1 MAQIPA
7 AVASTATA
15 SIGAQVGSFVVNLG
29 ANYLLGRL
37 AAQDGP
43 RLGNLSAAGGEY
55 GGAMPKL
62 FGEKVRCTGI
72 FIAQADIKETRH
84 TVEDYSEIVGALTG
98 AVQGFMVGGPVGAVV
113 GAVIGGLLGAA
124 TPNQHYYTYS
134 DTFALLL
141 ADRFGDDPIE
151 GINKMWAAGKVIFAG
166 TEPVVAQTF
175 DGDGRLVMKKWGKN
189 KFFKSLTLHTGADVQ
204 ALDPVLGTVLGET
217 SGYPFTAYV
226 TFEDLQLMAWG
237 NSVPAVDVLTS
248 VATGQTVAGTV
259 ERIAGAA
266 GIDTERDIST
276 LALVDRVNRGY
287 SITSETSCWDAIKP
301 LLPAFG
307 VDAAEVSGQIRFI
320 KRNQALRATIPP
332 EDMGAH
338 AFGDEPP
345 ERFTFAR
352 ATDLDLPKE
361 TSLTFIDPAR
371 DYQANTASS
380 TRTEGSAKSNL
391 SVTLP
396 LVLTA
401 DEGASTAAL
410 MHWDSWLGRTSVRF
424 ALTDAWLGVDPGAAY
439 AVPFHD
445 LYVPYRVTRR
455 ARGANGVIEV
465 EALSD
470 EEVTYTAVVAGSS
483 GTLPDEEPTAFART
497 RLVLI
502 DMPIFSDLH
511 DDYGFY
517 VAMAGDQAYWDRG
530 KVQASSDGTTF
541 VTLIDSAE
549 SAAIG
554 DVTGTLAAG
563 STSGLDDTLDTT
575 SVLTVVL
582 LHDGMA
588 LTSATD
594 VQLDAWANFAFVGK
608 NGQGEY
614 LQFKTATKVA
624 PRTWQLTNL
633 RRGRK
638 GTDWAIGLHGA
649 GEEFAVLGGHGVFRI
664 VYSNDSQWGM
674 PLTFRG
680 VSLHEDGADAATQS
694 FTNTGEGKR
703 PYSPVE
709 VEGSWDGSNNLTISC
724 TARSRLNAGGLGID
738 DRDEV
743 EVEIL
748 NGAGRT
754 IVHSG
759 TTADYLATEQ
769 TADGITPG
777 GTVIGRIRRTSDV
790 NDGRWRNFT
799 LEGPLTRR
807 ADTTAITADTT
818 THTADLA

>member
-483 GTLPDEEPTAFART
+483 GTLPDEEPTAFARDAPGPDRHADLLRPAR
-497 RLVLI
+497 RLRLLRRDGRRPGVL
-502 DMPIFSDLH
+502 
-511 DDYGFY
+511 
-517 VAMAGDQAYWDRG
+517 
-530 KVQASSDGTTF
+530 
-541 VTLIDSAE
+541 
-549 SAAIG
+549 
-554 DVTGTLAAG
+554 G
-563 STSGLDDTLDTT
+563 S
-575 SVLTVVL
+575 
-582 LHDGMA
+582 
-588 LTSATD
+588 
-594 VQLDAWANFAFVGK
+594 
-608 NGQGEY
+608 GQGPGVERRHD
-614 LQFKTATKVA
+614 LRHFDRQCRERADRRRHRHAGGGKHQRPRRHARHHQRAHRGAAARRDGAHERHRCAARRVGELRLRRQERPGRVSAVQDGDESGAEDVA
-624 PRTWQLTNL
+624 ADQPPPRPQGHGLGDRAA
-633 RRGRK
+633 RRGR
-638 GTDWAIGLHGA
+638 
-649 GEEFAVLGGHGVFRI
+649 GVR
-664 VYSNDSQWGM
+664 
-674 PLTFRG
+674 
-680 VSLHEDGADAATQS
+680 AA
-694 FTNTGEGKR
+694 R
-703 PYSPVE
+703 
-709 VEGSWDGSNNLTISC
+709 
-724 TARSRLNAGGLGID
+724 RSRRVPHRLFE
-738 DRDEV
+738 RQPV
-743 EVEIL
+743 
-748 NGAGRT
+748 GRA
-754 IVHSG
+754 
-759 TTADYLATEQ
+759 ADLPRRQPARGRRGRRHAELHQHRRGQ
-769 TADGITPG
+769 TAVQPG
-777 GTVIGRIRRTSDV
+777 RGRGQLGRQQQSD
-790 NDGRWRNFT
+790 DQ
-799 LEGPLTRR
+799 LHGPLTAQRGR
-807 ADTTAITADTT
+807 PRDR
-818 THTADLA
+818 

>member
-1 MAQIPA
+1 MAQVPA

-55 GGAMPKL
+55 GVAMPKL

-124 TPNQHYYTYS
+124 TPDQHYYTYS

-175 DGDGRLVMKKWGKN
+175 DGAGRLVMKKWGKN

-204 ALDPVLGTVLGET
+204 ALDPVLGSVLGET

-248 VATGQTVAGTV
+248 VAAGQTVAGTV

-266 GIDTERDIST
+266 GIDTKRDIST

-345 ERFTFAR
+345 ERFTFVR

-483 GTLPDEEPTAFART
+483 GTLPDEEPTAFAQT

-517 VAMAGDQAYWDRG
+517 VAMAGEQAYWERG

-549 SAAIG
+549 SAPIG
-554 DVTGTLAAG
+554 DVSGTLAAG
-563 STSGLDDTLDTT
+563 STSGLDNALDTT
-575 SVLTVVL
+575 SVVTVVL
-582 LHDGMA
+582 LHDGME

-594 VQLDAWANFAFVGK
+594 AQLDAWANFAFVGK

-614 LQFKTATKVA
+614 VQFKTATKVA
-624 PRTWQLTNL
+624 PKTWQLTDL

-638 GTDWAIGLHGA
+638 GTDWAIGLHSA
-649 GEEFAVLGGHGVFRI
+649 GEEFALLGGHGVFRI
-664 VYSNDSQWGM
+664 VYSNASQWGV

-680 VSLHEDGADAATQS
+680 VSLHEDGVDADTQS

-724 TARSRLNAGGLGID
+724 TARSRLNVGGLGID

-754 IVHSG
+754 IVHAG
-759 TTADYLATEQ
+759 TTADYLTTEQ
-769 TADGITPG
+769 AADGIAPG
-777 GTVIGRIRRTSDV
+777 GTIIGRIRRTSDV
-790 NDGRWRNFT
+790 NDGRWRNFV
-799 LEGPLTRR
+799 LVGPGG
-807 ADTTAITADTT
+807 ITADSTVF
-818 THTADLA
+818 TADMTTITADRI